1 MTEELNRNIAPKIN
15 QISKLIQ
22 LEPKEYVLS
31 NGVPVYV
38 FNNSE
43 QALLKIEMVFDAG
56 SSVSSKPLVASAVS
70 NMLTE
75 VTENYSAKKLA
86 EEIDFYGAYFE
97 TSASR
102 DNASVVLYSLNKFID
117 STIPLLA
124 EVVENASFAAN
135 EFELYKLRKKQ
146 EFDVNNEKVS
156 FIARQRFT
164 SLLFGESHPYVSYA
178 VVDDYDSLKRED
190 LVAFHKANYLA
201 GGFKIF
207 VAGKFGD
214 KEFEIL
220 NKSIGKLP
228 NIKKLNIESSD
239 WSINSSSKFK
249 HHIKKENAVQNAIR
263 IGFVGVKR
271 DNADYFGLKI
281 LSTILGGYFGSRLM
295 TNIREDKGYTY
306 GIGSSF
312 SSLSNES
319 IFFISTEL
327 KTEVVDLAIA
337 EIEKELSILQNDLIS
352 DEELFT
358 VKNYMQGSIQ
368 RSFDGSFALLDRYKD
383 IELNNLNQSYDHGYV
398 DKIKNIDAIELK
410 QLAIKYFSINN
421 MYILNVGN

>member
-156 FIARQRFT
+156 FIARQIFT
-164 SLLFGESHPYVSYA
+164 SLLFGESHPYGSYA
-178 VVDDYDSLKRED
+178 VVGDYDSLKRED